1 MHKIYRHL
9 PRTDRDRWFP
19 HPSPVRNI
27 SFGFPTPHPEY
38 RGLRSSSP
46 VHKISGH
53 ILCKP
58 AFADLLYRA
67 QHLQTL
73 PNANSRE
80 PFSALVSCAQHL
92 NPTVPLRLEATSSPL
107 TFDKF
112 SRNHT
117 FVSNKRMSELGGTTF
132 LSAGLAEV
140 AVSQADTHVAT
151 RDALLTA
158 AERLFSLN
166 GVEGTSV
173 RQIIKE
179 AGVNLGA
186 INYHFGTKE
195 RLALEVFARRMEP
208 VNRERIRR
216 LDALEAAANGRSLE
230 LEEIIGALIRPAVES
245 EAQGAPG
252 CDDFMRLFSRC
263 FQEPNPELKKFVEKQ
278 FAEVVRRF
286 DSAILAAVPG
296 LRQEELF
303 WRMSFLFG
311 ALHHGQERWLRFDQM
326 PQLPGQEAVKPDR
339 EGFIQRIISFA
350 AAGLSA
356 PMPKGS

>member
-1 MHKIYRHL
+1 
-9 PRTDRDRWFP
+9 
-19 HPSPVRNI
+19 
-27 SFGFPTPHPEY
+27 
-38 RGLRSSSP
+38 
-46 VHKISGH
+46 
-53 ILCKP
+53 
-58 AFADLLYRA
+58 
-67 QHLQTL
+67 
-73 PNANSRE
+73 
-80 PFSALVSCAQHL
+80 
-92 NPTVPLRLEATSSPL
+92 
-107 TFDKF
+107 
-112 SRNHT
+112 
-117 FVSNKRMSELGGTTF
+117 MSESVGTTF
-132 LSAGLAEV
+132 LGDTVTETT
-140 AVSQADTHVAT
+140 VSQADTHVAT

-216 LDALEAAANGRSLE
+216 LDALEAKAEGRKLE
-230 LEEIIGALIRPAVES
+230 LEQIIGALVRPAVES

-311 ALHHGQERWLRFDQM
+311 ALHHGQERWLRFDQL
-326 PQLPGQEAVKPDR
+326 PQLPGQEAVKLDR

-356 PMPKGS
+356 PMSKAS